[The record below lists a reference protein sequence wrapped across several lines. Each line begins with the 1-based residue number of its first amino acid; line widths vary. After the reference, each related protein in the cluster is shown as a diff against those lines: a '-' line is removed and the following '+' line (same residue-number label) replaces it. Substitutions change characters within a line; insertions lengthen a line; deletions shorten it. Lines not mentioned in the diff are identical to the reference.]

1 MIRFSSE
8 SFCVLRRCRLCIVL
22 TRTLNISPEARSY
35 FVHYVALQSSL
46 QECVSS
52 FASTGFEDRLN
63 TIWLPCLA
71 VPVLYSSIYTGRL
84 PGQEFPELNGWR
96 NNLDSS
102 MSQLQYLLGL
112 ASSAHTES
120 LSDEATDFVS
130 DELKAKYH
138 VQRLSLEGIC
148 KMVGALGS
156 NTMVETMRMTVSCN
170 ALHANELKQWT
181 SSARLAL
188 GNLRSQLNNST
199 SNPNFAWAERAL
211 HLCKHLESVMEGGRS
226 SKSD

>member
-1 MIRFSSE
+1 MISCPTE
-8 SFCVLRRCRLCIVL
+8 SFDILLRYRLCVVL
-22 TRTLNISPEARSY
+22 TRTLNISPEARSFFAQY
-35 FVHYVALQSSL
+35 LALQSSL
-46 QECVSS
+46 QECVRS
-52 FASTGFEDRLN
+52 FVSNGFEDRLS

-71 VPVLYSSIYTGRL
+71 IPVLYSSIYTGRL
-84 PGQEFPELNGWR
+84 PAQECPELNGWR
-96 NNLDSS
+96 DILDSS
-102 MSQLQYLLGL
+102 MIQLHHLLTL
-112 ASSAHTES
+112 ASSSHAES
-120 LSDEATDFVS
+120 PSDESTDFVS

-138 VQRLSLEGIC
+138 IQRLCLEGIC

-156 NTMVETMRMTVSCN
+156 NTMVETMRMTVAGN
-170 ALHANELKQWT
+170 VVHATELKQWI
-181 SSARLAL
+181 SSSRLAL